1 MDLSNDQV
9 IHQVKDGV
17 EFLQFRRLLDFEDK
31 LTHAYSLGI
40 NVNYRTAKPNQE
52 PLDEKEYRAR
62 KNDYDLLMKAIGWKT
77 NQIVKPNQ
85 DHTDEIKIFTTKE
98 KDNEPDWNLNTY
110 NQTDGL
116 ITKQKNTL
124 LATTNADCLLL
135 LFYDPV
141 TNTIAN
147 VHSGWRGTAQKIAEK
162 AVEKMKTE
170 FACQPEN
177 IICCLSPS
185 IRMCHFEVGEEVK
198 DLFVSQFGKWGKTQN
213 WLVKVQSENDKET
226 KQQNPKQDNE
236 KEQKQNQEKDQK
248 EENKQS
254 NEEKEQTSEQGKIQK
269 WKIDTAKLN
278 RMMLEKQGLKPENII
293 DCGICSMCHSNQIH
307 SYRAEKEG
315 YGLEVALIGLNEK
328 KCNK

>member
-9 IHQVKDGV
+9 IHQVRGGV
-17 EFLQFRRLLDFEDK
+17 EFLQFRRLLDYQDK
-31 LTHAYSLGI
+31 LTHVYSLGVK
-40 NVNYRTAKPNQE
+40 VNYRTEEPNKE

-62 KNDYDLLMKAIGWKT
+62 KNDYDLLMKAIGWEKKQIIKT
-77 NQIVKPNQ
+77 NQE
-85 DHTDEIKIFTTKE
+85 HTDEIKIYTTKE
-98 KDNEPDWNLNTY
+98 KMNEPDWKLSRY
-110 NQTDGL
+110 SQTDGL
-116 ITKQKNTL
+116 ITNQRNAL

-147 VHSGWRGTAQKIAEK
+147 VHSGWRGTIQKIAEK
-162 AVEKMKTE
+162 TVKKMKTE

-198 DLFVSQFGKWGKTQN
+198 DLFVSQFGEWGEVEN
-213 WLVKVQSENDKET
+213 WLVKVKSESNQE
-226 KQQNPKQDNE
+226 E
-236 KEQKQNQEKDQK
+236 KEQNQRTDSEEEK
-248 EENKQS
+248 EENKSQKKEG
-254 NEEKEQTSEQGKIQK
+254 NEPRSQEGKMPK
-269 WKIDTAKLN
+269 WRIDTAKLN
-278 RMMLEKQGLKPENII
+278 QMMLEKQGLKPENII

-328 KCNK
+328 KRNK